1 MISKRS
7 AGLKVLSV
15 VECVRKIMKYYS
27 KYIRT
32 AGQEINP

>member
-1 MISKRS
+1 MISKRN

-15 VECVRKIMKYYS
+15 VECVRKTMKYYS
-27 KYIRT
+27 KYMRI

>member
-7 AGLKVLSV
+7 AGVKVLSV
-15 VECVRKIMKYYS
+15 VECVRKAMKYYS
-27 KYIRT
+27 KYVTI